1 MRWLNKAEDNPLF
14 KVADEHLVKPMSDD
28 VRTRML
34 TIQGIEVTREQ
45 FPELYSVFET
55 CAQILHLEKTPRVFV
70 SESARLPITTENYAD
85 PIVIIQPGTLDR
97 FKEPVELRFL
107 IGREFGHAKASHT
120 RWLMLVKQ
128 MNAITDKLNF
138 LGDANISPLLP
149 ILRWARE
156 SEMTA
161 DNAGLACAQDEKACE
176 RVLLRLA
183 TGVDDSEMGKLNVEA
198 YLRQCEIEHLSEF
211 SEAVLLWREW
221 NKPAPFAPNRIRQLR
236 QYRESARYQSLWK

>member
-1 MRWLNKAEDNPLF
+1 MIRNAKKLFAAVAIASLVTGLWISFRGSTPSSWIAGKLVPPLVPTRLLLTDFQTVGDEDLMQWLSKAENNPFF
-14 KVADEHLVKPMSDD
+14 KVADKHLVKPMSDD

-45 FPELYSVFET
+45 FPELHSVIET
-55 CAQILHLEKTPRVFV
+55 CARILHLEKMPRLFV

-85 PIVIIQPGTLDR
+85 PVVIIQPGTLDR
-97 FKEPVELRFL
+97 LKEPVELRFL

-128 MNAITDKLNF
+128 MNTITDKLNF

-161 DNAGLACAQDEKACE
+161 DNAGLCARRMRGLVSVFCCA
-176 RVLLRLA
+176 
-183 TGVDDSEMGKLNVEA
+183 
-198 YLRQCEIEHLSEF
+198 
-211 SEAVLLWREW
+211 
-221 NKPAPFAPNRIRQLR
+221 
-236 QYRESARYQSLWK
+236 